1 MLRVM
6 AAASMGPVIFPAGTH
21 RAAGIWTVQAELM
34 SALKSGR
41 VLPLALLYSLN
52 TCNRLFLSTQGV
64 SIKIPDFCLKLEAP
78 QLMSGCFRRIFCQA
92 QYLGAI
98 CSLHRAGSRIHLFYC
113 LCYCSPPASLWCGC
127 TEQCSAAFQSCD
139 LSSFLLFV
147 CWIFNMCLYFFSV

>member
-41 VLPLALLYSLN
+41 VLPLALLYSLS

-64 SIKIPDFCLKLEAP
+64 SIKIPDLSEA
-78 QLMSGCFRRIFCQA
+78 GGTTAHVWVF
-92 QYLGAI
+92 
-98 CSLHRAGSRIHLFYC
+98 
-113 LCYCSPPASLWCGC
+113 
-127 TEQCSAAFQSCD
+127 
-139 LSSFLLFV
+139 
-147 CWIFNMCLYFFSV
+147 